1 MSGARA
7 LRTTDAEAMRALAA
21 FLLIAALAILLA
33 LVAKTNPG
41 YVQLVVPPVRVEAS
55 FFVFVLVALA
65 AFFALYAVLRLAA
78 RIASMP
84 REVRAHRARQQLER
98 SRAKQD
104 AALVALLE
112 GRYGRARELAEE
124 ALAMHRS
131 GGLPALLGARA
142 AIDMRD
148 FASAARLLAR
158 SDARVASLEVPR
170 LMLEAELALEQGQA
184 GEALAKLDALKR
196 EAGAHTAALRLSV
209 RALTAAGR
217 SSEVPAVVD
226 QLVRRKVYDA
236 DQGALVRASA
246 QADAIAG
253 LAHDAAALRDGWN
266 RLPEGD
272 RLHPKVALAAARAFA
287 RLGGD
292 REAADI
298 LAHGLDRQWDPA
310 LVAAYA
316 DCHPADVSPQL
327 ETAER
332 WLAQHSDDATLLCT
346 LGRLCERAQLWGKAQ
361 TYFEASLAVDDHW
374 RAHVMLGSLFVRL
387 GRVEEANV
395 HLAAALKLALAELG
409 EPGLA

>member
-1 MSGARA
+1 
-7 LRTTDAEAMRALAA
+7 MRALAA

-41 YVQLVVPPVRVEAS
+41 YVQLVAPPVRAEAS
-55 FFVFVLVALA
+55 LFVFALLALA

-78 RIASMP
+78 RIAAMP

-98 SRAKQD
+98 SRVKQD

-112 GRYGRARELAEE
+112 GRYGRARELADE
-124 ALAMHRS
+124 ALALHRS
-131 GGLPALLGARA
+131 GGLPALVGARA
-142 AIDMRD
+142 ALDMRD

-158 SDARVASLEVPR
+158 PDARVASLEVPR
-170 LMLEAELALEQGQA
+170 LMLEAELALEQGRA
-184 GEALAKLDALKR
+184 SEALAKLDALKR

-209 RALTAAGR
+209 RALAAAGR

-236 DQGALVRASA
+236 DQGAMVRASA
-246 QADAIAG
+246 QADALAG
-253 LAHDAAALRDGWN
+253 LAHDAAGLRDAWN
-266 RLPEGD
+266 RLPEAD
-272 RLHPKVALAAARAFA
+272 RLHPKVALAAAKAFA
-287 RLGGD
+287 RQGGD
-292 REAADI
+292 REAAEI
-298 LAHGLDRQWDPA
+298 LARSLERQWDPA

-316 DCHPADVSPQL
+316 DCRSSDVSPQL

-332 WLAQHSDDATLLCT
+332 WLAQHSDDATLLCA

-361 TYFEASLAVDDHW
+361 TYFEASLALDDHW
-374 RAHVMLGSLFVRL
+374 RAHVLLGNMLVRL
-387 GRVEEANV
+387 GRVDEANA
-395 HLAAALKLALAELG
+395 HLAAALRLALAGLG

>member
-1 MSGARA
+1 
-7 LRTTDAEAMRALAA
+7 MRALAA

-41 YVQLVVPPVRVEAS
+41 YVQLVAPPVRAEAS
-55 FFVFVLVALA
+55 LFVFALLALA

-78 RIASMP
+78 RIAAMP

-112 GRYGRARELAEE
+112 GRYGRARELADE
-124 ALAMHRS
+124 ALALHRS
-131 GGLPALLGARA
+131 GGLPALVGARA
-142 AIDMRD
+142 ALDMRD

-158 SDARVASLEVPR
+158 PDARVASLEVPR
-170 LMLEAELALEQGQA
+170 LMLEAELALEQGRA
-184 GEALAKLDALKR
+184 SEALAKLDALKR

-209 RALTAAGR
+209 RALAAAGR

-236 DQGALVRASA
+236 DQGAMVRASA
-246 QADAIAG
+246 QADALAG
-253 LAHDAAALRDGWN
+253 LAHDAAGLRDAWN
-266 RLPEGD
+266 RLPEAD
-272 RLHPKVALAAARAFA
+272 RLHPKVALAAAKAFA
-287 RLGGD
+287 RQGGD
-292 REAADI
+292 REAAEI
-298 LAHGLDRQWDPA
+298 LARSLERQWDPA

-316 DCHPADVSPQL
+316 DCRSSDVSPQL

-332 WLAQHSDDATLLCT
+332 WLAQHSDDATLLCA

-361 TYFEASLAVDDHW
+361 TYFEASLALDDHW
-374 RAHVMLGSLFVRL
+374 RAHVLLGNMLVRL
-387 GRVEEANV
+387 GRVDEANA
-395 HLAAALKLALAELG
+395 HLAAALRLALAGLG

>member
-1 MSGARA
+1 
-7 LRTTDAEAMRALAA
+7 MRALAA

-41 YVQLVVPPVRVEAS
+41 YVQLVAPPVRAEAS
-55 FFVFVLVALA
+55 LFVFALLALA

-78 RIASMP
+78 RIAAMP

-112 GRYGRARELAEE
+112 GRYGRARELADE
-124 ALAMHRS
+124 ALALHRS
-131 GGLPALLGARA
+131 GGLPALVGARA
-142 AIDMRD
+142 ALDMRD

-158 SDARVASLEVPR
+158 PDARVASLEVPR
-170 LMLEAELALEQGQA
+170 LMLEAELALEQGRA
-184 GEALAKLDALKR
+184 SEALAKLDALKR

-209 RALTAAGR
+209 RALAAAGR

-236 DQGALVRASA
+236 DQGAMVRASA
-246 QADAIAG
+246 QADALAG
-253 LAHDAAALRDGWN
+253 LAHDAAGLRDAWN
-266 RLPEGD
+266 RLPEAD
-272 RLHPKVALAAARAFA
+272 RLHPKVALAAAKAFA
-287 RLGGD
+287 RQGGD
-292 REAADI
+292 REAAEI
-298 LAHGLDRQWDPA
+298 LARSLERQWDPA

-316 DCHPADVSPQL
+316 DCRSSDVSPQL

-332 WLAQHSDDATLLCT
+332 WLAQHSDDAALLCT

-361 TYFEASLAVDDHW
+361 TYFEASLALDDHW
-374 RAHVMLGSLFVRL
+374 RAHVLLGNMLVRL
-387 GRVEEANV
+387 GRVDEANA
-395 HLAAALKLALAELG
+395 HLAAALRLALAGLG

>member
-1 MSGARA
+1 
-7 LRTTDAEAMRALAA
+7 MRALAA

-41 YVQLVVPPVRVEAS
+41 YVQLVAPPVRAEAS
-55 FFVFVLVALA
+55 LFVFALLALA

-78 RIASMP
+78 RIAAMP

-112 GRYGRARELAEE
+112 GRYGRARELADE
-124 ALAMHRS
+124 ALALHRS
-131 GGLPALLGARA
+131 GGLPALVGARA
-142 AIDMRD
+142 ALDMRD

-158 SDARVASLEVPR
+158 PDARVASLEVPR

-184 GEALAKLDALKR
+184 GEALAQLDALKR

-209 RALTAAGR
+209 RALAAAGR

-236 DQGALVRASA
+236 DQGAMVRASA
-246 QADAIAG
+246 QADALAG
-253 LAHDAAALRDGWN
+253 LAHDAAGLRDAWN
-266 RLPEGD
+266 RLPEAD
-272 RLHPKVALAAARAFA
+272 RLHPKVALAAAKAFA
-287 RLGGD
+287 WQGGD
-292 REAADI
+292 REAAEI
-298 LAHGLDRQWDPA
+298 LARSLERQWDPA

-316 DCHPADVSPQL
+316 DCRSSDVSPQL

-332 WLAQHSDDATLLCT
+332 WLAQPSVDATLLCSH
-346 LGRLCERAQLWGKAQ
+346 GRLCERAQRWRRAP
-361 TYFEASLAVDDHW
+361 TYFEASLALDDHW
-374 RAHVMLGSLFVRL
+374 RAHVLLGNMLVRL
-387 GRVEEANV
+387 GRVDEANA
-395 HLAAALKLALAELG
+395 HLAAALRLALAGLG

>member
-1 MSGARA
+1 
-7 LRTTDAEAMRALAA
+7 MRALAA

-41 YVQLVVPPVRVEAS
+41 YVQLVAPPVRAEAS
-55 FFVFVLVALA
+55 LFVFALLALA

-78 RIASMP
+78 RIAAMP

-112 GRYGRARELAEE
+112 GRYGRARELADE
-124 ALAMHRS
+124 ALALHRS
-131 GGLPALLGARA
+131 GGLPALVGARA
-142 AIDMRD
+142 ALDMRD

-158 SDARVASLEVPR
+158 PDARVASLEVPR
-170 LMLEAELALEQGQA
+170 LMLEAELALEQGRA
-184 GEALAKLDALKR
+184 SEALAKLDALKR

-209 RALTAAGR
+209 RALAAAGR

-236 DQGALVRASA
+236 DQGAMVRASA
-246 QADAIAG
+246 QADALAG
-253 LAHDAAALRDGWN
+253 LAHDAAGLRDAWN
-266 RLPEGD
+266 RLPEAD
-272 RLHPKVALAAARAFA
+272 RLHPKVALAAAKAFA
-287 RLGGD
+287 WQGGD
-292 REAADI
+292 REAAEI
-298 LAHGLDRQWDPA
+298 LARSLERQWDPA

-316 DCHPADVSPQL
+316 DCRSSDVSPQL

-332 WLAQHSDDATLLCT
+332 WLAQHSDDATLLCA

-361 TYFEASLAVDDHW
+361 TYFEASLALDDHW
-374 RAHVMLGSLFVRL
+374 RAHVLLGNMLVRL
-387 GRVEEANV
+387 GRVDEANA
-395 HLAAALKLALAELG
+395 HLAAALRLALAGLG